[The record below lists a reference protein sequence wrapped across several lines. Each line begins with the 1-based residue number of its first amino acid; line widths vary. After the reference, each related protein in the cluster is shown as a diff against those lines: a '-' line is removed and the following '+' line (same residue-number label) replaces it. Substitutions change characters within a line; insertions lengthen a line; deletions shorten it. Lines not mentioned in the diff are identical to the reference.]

1 MSQRMTSLVLD
12 ETTGWYL
19 TEIKRLT
26 GGWTIRRIIEN
37 ALFHSYH
44 RLAKARVRA
53 LAAQARREG
62 KER

>member
-1 MSQRMTSLVLD
+1 MID

-19 TEIKRLT
+19 TEIKRLS
-26 GGWTIRRIIEN
+26 GGWTLRRIIEN

-53 LAAQARREG
+53 LADQTRREG
-62 KER
+62 VQKDVYNVP